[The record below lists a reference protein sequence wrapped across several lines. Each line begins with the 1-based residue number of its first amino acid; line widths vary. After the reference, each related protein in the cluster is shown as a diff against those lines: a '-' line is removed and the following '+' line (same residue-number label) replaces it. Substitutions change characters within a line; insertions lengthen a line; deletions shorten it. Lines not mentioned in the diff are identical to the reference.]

1 MDKDVSPAK
10 ILEALETID
19 SGTAPADEKLWAVK
33 DLWDYSCQ
41 TANSAVMIGNM
52 ALKKIIGLC
61 NHETKS
67 MRLVAL
73 HCLWNLS
80 AYEENKGK
88 VVEEGAL
95 PILLPIIQDP
105 QNADRDTLNA
115 VSAILQNVSE
125 SKFRSGNSNKHQVRI
140 AQEGVVDAVVNLI
153 KTIELL
159 PGIQWRLCLLL
170 ANLTMHPQ
178 NIEKIKSAGALRLI
192 SEFIMRIGPE
202 LWQDDD
208 SFASWLGL
216 QPFVP
221 LLQSPMLEVK
231 LMAAFSLARFTTEKQ
246 YYAKFWRDVSLNGG
260 IEPIFQLSKLAY
272 RSEDENEVNIV
283 DLIRKYSRMILFN
296 LELEIDNEAVFI
308 KESTMTKDYRQLFLS
323 GKGADVHIIVDTHCI
338 PCHKSILMARCEY
351 FKARF
356 DVTWDKSSA
365 TAPITDGIQV
375 VKIDDLEY
383 AAVRIAVEFIYCDF
397 VQLSWENAVDVL
409 EVSDRFG
416 LDRLKH
422 MCEDVIRQALDV
434 ESAERLLLLADRYS
448 AKQLFQAA
456 LKFVAKNYAE
466 VAQQPHSTIDVL
478 PQHIKEQLTAMK
490 NNNS

>member
-178 NIEKIKSAGALRLI
+178 NIEKIESAGALRLI

-231 LMAAFSLARFTTEKQ
+231 LMAAFSLARFTTE
-246 YYAKFWRDVSLNGG
+246 
-260 IEPIFQLSKLAY
+260 
-272 RSEDENEVNIV
+272 
-283 DLIRKYSRMILFN
+283 
-296 LELEIDNEAVFI
+296 
-308 KESTMTKDYRQLFLS
+308 STY
-323 GKGADVHIIVDTHCI
+323 
-338 PCHKSILMARCEY
+338 
-351 FKARF
+351 
-356 DVTWDKSSA
+356 
-365 TAPITDGIQV
+365 
-375 VKIDDLEY
+375 
-383 AAVRIAVEFIYCDF
+383 
-397 VQLSWENAVDVL
+397 
-409 EVSDRFG
+409 
-416 LDRLKH
+416 
-422 MCEDVIRQALDV
+422 
-434 ESAERLLLLADRYS
+434 
-448 AKQLFQAA
+448 
-456 LKFVAKNYAE
+456 
-466 VAQQPHSTIDVL
+466 
-478 PQHIKEQLTAMK
+478 
-490 NNNS
+490 